1 MPHSPP
7 PAPELPESGLPRLGP
22 RPLDLHLGVAAMM
35 WLGSRAA
42 LPSLKSGSRPWRGVW
57 AKQAQA
63 LAASLENANPEDFA
77 AAVDDAAR
85 RQMAGFMS
93 AVMDYRRHPYRRMHD
108 DPPALWRDGATRLLD
123 YGTGPPGEGG
133 GAPVLVIPSM
143 INRGYVLDLS
153 PGKSLMRFLA
163 GLGHNPYLIDW
174 GRPGPA
180 ERGLTLTDAIAGR
193 LEGALDAVR
202 GAAGGRKVAVI
213 GYCMGGTLALALALR
228 RRADLSSLAL
238 LAAPWDFHAESA
250 NQARAV
256 ATAAAPFLPLF
267 DRLGAMP
274 VDAIQAMFA
283 SLDPLLALRKFAAF
297 ARLDPASDRAREF
310 VALEDWLNDGIA
322 LPAPIAR
329 ECLMDWYGENA
340 PGRGEWRVGG
350 TRVRPAELDLPTL
363 VVVPES
369 DRIVPPNSALALA
382 RDIPGATRLA
392 PSAGHIGM
400 VVGSRARRLVWEPL
414 AGWLQRHAGAAAA

>member
-1 MPHSPP
+1 MALRNDQST
-7 PAPELPESGLPRLGP
+7 PAATAGQPTQRLGP
-22 RPLDLHLGVAAMM
+22 RPIALHLAAATTGLLSS
-35 WLGSRAA
+35 LGA
-42 LPSLKSGSRPWRGVW
+42 LPSARLGLLPWHPR
-57 AKQAQA
+57 
-63 LAASLENANPEDFA
+63 LAPA
-77 AAVDDAAR
+77 AADLTADLARADLEPLCEALGAEVERRLRRMIAGIAA
-85 RQMAGFMS
+85 
-93 AVMDYRRHPYRRMHD
+93 YRDHPYRRELAT
-108 DPPALWRDGATRLLD
+108 PPAVWRDGESRLLD
-123 YGTGPPGEGG
+123 YRPDAGG
-133 GAPVLVIPSM
+133 DDRPVLLVPSLV
-143 INRGYVLDLS
+143 NRYYVLDLS
-153 PGKSLMRFLA
+153 PERSLARWLA
-163 GLGHNPYLIDW
+163 GRGLRPLVVDW
-174 GRPGPA
+174 GNPSA
-180 ERGLTLTDAIAGR
+180 VERRFTLTDYILGR
-193 LEGALDAVR
+193 LGGALDRACEL
-202 GAAGGRKVAVI
+202 AGGPVAVI